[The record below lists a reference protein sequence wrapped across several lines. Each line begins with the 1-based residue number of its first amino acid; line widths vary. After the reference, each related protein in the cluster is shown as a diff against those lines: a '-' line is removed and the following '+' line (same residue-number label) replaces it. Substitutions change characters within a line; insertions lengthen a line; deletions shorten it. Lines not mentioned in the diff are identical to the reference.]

1 MCNRNAAWQ
10 PAGQTDGEIMIPS
23 WMKLLRRQQGG
34 QPASRPV
41 EEPPPP
47 APAAEEAAEEDVV
60 PVTSAIGRYLLR
72 QPILN
77 QAQHIIGYELA
88 LRNQLGV
95 DVSASTQ
102 TLADETLLSSVV
114 QLDLRSQAGRRHIFI
129 TLGPD
134 LLDSSWIAML
144 PAAMV
149 VLIVDAER
157 IAEDTMDHLLAV
169 CQKRAADG
177 FQLGLSNLPDA
188 DWINPLLV
196 RVQWL
201 KFDLRQLDAIA
212 FSQQAE
218 NLRSHCQARI
228 LVSNVDTQDD
238 FQAAGNLGFD
248 AFEGY
253 YFATRNPQAPRRIDN
268 DRVRI
273 MELLNLAASKAPYP
287 ELEQGI
293 KHDVLLSYRLLTYIN
308 SPLNPLSRRIDSIAQ
323 ALMYLGYEPL
333 YRWLTLLL
341 YVKEED
347 GSATDA
353 ALLQNA
359 LVRGRIMETLG
370 RRYLTA
376 EDADSLFVTGM
387 FSLLDVLLNVP
398 MTEALAQLSL
408 RENVSRALLEGH
420 GPYAPYL
427 RLAIAFEDADQ
438 KTLSTLADE
447 LLLDPVAL
455 NGMHYEAI
463 NWAMQLGVSDRQ

>member
-1 MCNRNAAWQ
+1 
-10 PAGQTDGEIMIPS
+10 MIPS
-23 WMKLLRRQQGG
+23 WMKLLRRN
-34 QPASRPV
+34 QPEV
-41 EEPPPP
+41 P
-47 APAAEEAAEEDVV
+47 APKPAEAGPVAPATEDPTEDDAAPV
-60 PVTSAIGRYLLR
+60 PSPIGRYLLR
-72 QPILN
+72 QPILDK
-77 QAQHIIGYELA
+77 AQRIIGYELA

-95 DVSASTQ
+95 DVSVSTQ

-114 QLDLRSQAGRRHIFI
+114 QLDLRSQAGRRHIFV

-134 LLDSSWIAML
+134 LLDSSWIGML

-149 VLIVDAER
+149 VLMIDVSRVSRDAV
-157 IAEDTMDHLLAV
+157 APLLAV

-177 FQLGLSNLPDA
+177 FQIGLCNLPDD
-188 DWINPLLV
+188 DWIAPLLP

-212 FSQQAE
+212 FSQQVE
-218 NLRSHCQARI
+218 HLRSQCQARI

-248 AFEGY
+248 AFQGF
-253 YFATRNPQAPRRIDN
+253 YFATRNPQAPQRIDS
-268 DRVRI
+268 DRLRI

-308 SPLNPLSRRIDSIAQ
+308 SPLNPLARKIDSIAQ

-347 GSATDA
+347 GSPTDA

-398 MTEALAQLSL
+398 MAEALAQLSL
-408 RENVSRALLEGH
+408 RDNVSRALLEGH

-438 KTLSTLADE
+438 QTLSVLAQD

-463 NWAMQLGVSDRQ
+463 NWAMQLGAPDRQ